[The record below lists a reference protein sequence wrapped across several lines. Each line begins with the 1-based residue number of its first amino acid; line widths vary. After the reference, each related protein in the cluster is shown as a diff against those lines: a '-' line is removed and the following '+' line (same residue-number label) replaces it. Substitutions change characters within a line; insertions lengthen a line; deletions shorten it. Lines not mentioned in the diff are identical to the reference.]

1 MLRVG
6 LTGGI
11 GSGKSTV
18 AQMLV
23 NHGAALID
31 ADKISRSTTGAG
43 GAAIA
48 AITAQFGPAAINAE
62 GAMNRDVMRQ
72 KVFADPAAR
81 HQLEAII
88 HPLVSLEAARQAD
101 VACRAG
107 NTWVVFD
114 IPLLVESKR
123 WRQQL
128 DKILVVDCEEVT
140 QISRVLAREATRAE
154 VKPEGDKAWT
164 RDAVEKVIASQAS
177 RSERRAAA
185 DWVIYNDGLSLDAL
199 TAQVLTIVKGI
210 KL

>member
-23 NHGAALID
+23 SDGAALID
-31 ADKISRSTTGAG
+31 ADAISRASTAAG
-43 GAAIA
+43 GSAIA
-48 AITAQFGPAAINAE
+48 AIAAQFGPAAINAA

-72 KVFADPAAR
+72 KVFADAAAR
-81 HQLEAII
+81 QQLEAII
-88 HPLVSLEAARQAD
+88 HPLVSVESARQAEL
-101 VACRAG
+101 ARQAG
-107 NTWVVFD
+107 SVWVVFD

-128 DKILVVDCEEVT
+128 DKVLVVDCDEAT
-140 QISRVLAREATRAE
+140 QISRVMAREM
-154 VKPEGDKAWT
+154 KKNGDDHGWT
-164 RDAVEKVIASQAS
+164 RESLEKIIASQAS
-177 RSERRAAA
+177 RSARRAAA
-185 DWVIYNDGLSLDAL
+185 DWVIYNDGLSLQAL
-199 TAQVLTIVKGI
+199 AAQVEEIFKAI

>member
-1 MLRVG
+1 MG

-18 AQMLV
+18 AQLLV
-23 NHGAALID
+23 SSGAVLVD
-31 ADKISRSTTGAG
+31 ADEISRATTAAG

-48 AITAQFGPAAINAE
+48 AIAAQFGPVSINAM
-62 GAMNRDVMRQ
+62 GAMNRDVIRQ
-72 KVFADPAAR
+72 KVFAEPAAR

-101 VACRAG
+101 VARQAG
-107 NTWVVFD
+107 SDWVVFD

-128 DKILVVDCEEVT
+128 DKILVVDCEEAT
-140 QISRVLAREATRAE
+140 QISRVLARAE
-154 VKPEGDKAWT
+154 VKPGGDKAWT
-164 RDAVEKVIASQAS
+164 RDAVAKVIASQAS
-177 RSERRAAA
+177 RSERHAAA
-185 DWVIYNDGLSLDAL
+185 DWVIYNDGLSVDAL
-199 TAQVLTIVKGI
+199 AEQVLKIVKGI

>member
-1 MLRVG
+1 MG

-18 AQMLV
+18 AQLLV
-23 NHGAALID
+23 SSGAVLVD
-31 ADKISRSTTGAG
+31 ADEISRATTAAG

-48 AITAQFGPAAINAE
+48 AIAAQFGPVSINAM

-72 KVFADPAAR
+72 KVFAEPAAR

-101 VACRAG
+101 VARQAG
-107 NTWVVFD
+107 SDWVVFD

-128 DKILVVDCEEVT
+128 DKILVVDCEEAT
-140 QISRVLAREATRAE
+140 QISRVLARAE
-154 VKPEGDKAWT
+154 VKPGGDKAWT
-164 RDAVEKVIASQAS
+164 RDAVAKVIASQAS

-185 DWVIYNDGLSLDAL
+185 DWVIYNDGLSVDAL
-199 TAQVLTIVKGI
+199 AEQVLKIVKGI